1 MKEKIR
7 YLFSGEILSSDVIKR
22 QYKLVMLISGLIF
35 MYIYNGYR
43 SQLQLIKIEDL
54 KSELRDAQIYHIML
68 SEELMDKTRQSAVA
82 KMLQEQGSKIK
93 ERSVPA
99 IRIQ

>member
-7 YLFSGEILSSDVIKR
+7 YIFSGEILSSDVIKR
-22 QYKLVMLISGLIF
+22 QYKLVILISGLIF
-35 MYIYNGYR
+35 MYIYWGYR
-43 SQLQLIKIEDL
+43 SQLQLVKIDDL
-54 KSELRDAQIYHIML
+54 KSELRDEQICHIMI

-82 KMLQEQGSKIK
+82 KMLKEQGSTIK